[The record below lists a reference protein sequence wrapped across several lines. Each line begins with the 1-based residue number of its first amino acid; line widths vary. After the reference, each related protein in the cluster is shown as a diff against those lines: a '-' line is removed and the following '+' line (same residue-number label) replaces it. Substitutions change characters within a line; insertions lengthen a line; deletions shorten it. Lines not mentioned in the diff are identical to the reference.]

1 MLRHRSHTVNTPT
14 HLNLESHR
22 VTKPRPSYWGHL
34 DADAQLVAQ
43 AIAEALRS
51 PLREL
56 GAEAAR
62 ELLSS
67 APSENPKTHL
77 DRVDELTVPGRS
89 GHLRARL
96 YHPPRSTTADPRPA
110 LIYLHGGG
118 FVLGTLD
125 GVDEVC
131 RAIAARSGW
140 AVLSPEYRLAP
151 EHPHPAALEDSFDAL
166 AWLLRSAPEFGI
178 DPNAIAVGGDS
189 AGGNL
194 AAALCLKL
202 RDLELPRPVSQV
214 LVYPAVD
221 DSFTRTSWTEFAD
234 APLLT
239 AADARWLWEQYVG
252 AGRVDIGHLAAPMK
266 AASLRGLPPA
276 LVLTAEVDPL
286 RDDAEAYAER
296 LRHDGVPVTAIRY
309 PGVFHGFFTEVGVF
323 DKTEAAID
331 DVVRHLRGLPAATS
345 PA

>member
-1 MLRHRSHTVNTPT
+1 MTEPH
-14 HLNLESHR
+14 
-22 VTKPRPSYWGHL
+22 PSYWGHL
-34 DADAQLVAQ
+34 DADAQLVAR
-43 AIAEALRS
+43 AIAEVLSS

-56 GAEAAR
+56 GAESAR
-62 ELLSS
+62 ELLST

-96 YHPPRSTTADPRPA
+96 YHPPRSATEDPRPA

-151 EHPHPAALEDSFDAL
+151 EHPHPAALEDSFDTL
-166 AWLLRSAPEFGI
+166 AWLRRSAPELGI
-178 DPNAIAVGGDS
+178 DPDVIAVGGDS

-194 AAALCLKL
+194 AAALCLQI
-202 RDLELPRPVSQV
+202 RDLALPRPASQV
-214 LVYPAVD
+214 LIYPAVD
-221 DSFTRTSWTEFAD
+221 DSFSRPSWTEFAD

-252 AGRVDIGHLAAPMK
+252 AGCADVGHLAAPMR
-266 AASLRGLPPA
+266 ARSLRDLPSA

-296 LRHDGVPVTAIRY
+296 LRHDGVPATAIRY

-323 DKTEAAID
+323 AKTEAAID
-331 DVVRHLRGLPAATS
+331 DVVRHLRDVAATAS
-345 PA
+345 PRGDGTPAIDEPTARA